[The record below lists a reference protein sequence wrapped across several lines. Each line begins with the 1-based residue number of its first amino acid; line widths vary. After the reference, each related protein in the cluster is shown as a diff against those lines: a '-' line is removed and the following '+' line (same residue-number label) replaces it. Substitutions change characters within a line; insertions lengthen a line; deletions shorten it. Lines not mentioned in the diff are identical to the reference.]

1 MHHAAARHLRLG
13 LLDGCEAARRVL
25 EEVRRT
31 GRSRWQFIE
40 FMACPGGCL
49 GGGGQPKSE
58 FPADEA
64 VRRKR
69 MEALYAEDKG
79 APRRMSHENAEVQ
92 TLYRA
97 FYGAPLSERAEQL
110 LHTHFEDRS
119 GRLFDR
125 ETQAKA

>member
-1 MHHAAARHLRLG
+1 
-13 LLDGCEAARRVL
+13 
-25 EEVRRT
+25 
-31 GRSRWQFIE
+31 
-40 FMACPGGCL
+40 
-49 GGGGQPKSE
+49 
-58 FPADEA
+58 
-64 VRRKR
+64 

>member
-1 MHHAAARHLRLG
+1 M
-13 LLDGCEAARRVL
+13 L

-31 GRSRWQFIE
+31 SRSRWQFIR
-40 FMACPGGCL
+40 FMRVSSCL
-49 GGGGQPKSE
+49 DGGGQPKSE

-97 FYGAPLSERAEQL
+97 FYGAHSA
-110 LHTHFEDRS
+110 S
-119 GRLFDR
+119 GRNLRALGLSHLYIYF
-125 ETQAKA
+125 Q